1 MSNAHAATTAVREE
15 KLATKACQRVIIIP
29 DVRRALHASNRGIWP
44 KESQTAAGLRSD
56 AVRQGGGIFV
66 MQL

>member
-29 DVRRALHASNRGIWP
+29 DVRRALHASNRGFGP
-44 KESQTAAGLRSD
+44 KKAKPPP
-56 AVRQGGGIFV
+56 V
-66 MQL
+66 